1 MKNLKLKTAG
11 IIYIY
16 LFIVIFILA
25 LLFDYKLHGLVK
37 WYQKAISPVNKIT
50 EGRISKLKIFICNC
64 VYT

>member
-11 IIYIY
+11 IIYIH

-37 WYQKAISPVNKIT
+37 
-50 EGRISKLKIFICNC
+50 
-64 VYT
+64 